1 MKTYNFFNFQSIIST
16 LRDSDVKNTKL
27 LVPFEAYYG
36 PISKD
41 QTLEEMPFY
50 QEYLATF
57 DIESELAGFTL
68 RKDFLPRLF
77 TKLWRKWEKSTTR
90 GANRSLWTSSK
101 RCYVSSLRSRSG
113 FRSFLPTKMTQ
124 SGMMS
129 DGSIPTGWR
138 CSKRRRR
145 CCGRGRQEMRDYL
158 GIDN

>member
-1 MKTYNFFNFQSIIST
+1 MMKTYNFFNFQSIIST

-68 RKDFLPRLF
+68 RKDFFIIICLNF
-77 TKLWRKWEKSTTR
+77 
-90 GANRSLWTSSK
+90 
-101 RCYVSSLRSRSG
+101 
-113 FRSFLPTKMTQ
+113 
-124 SGMMS
+124 
-129 DGSIPTGWR
+129 
-138 CSKRRRR
+138 
-145 CCGRGRQEMRDYL
+145 
-158 GIDN
+158 